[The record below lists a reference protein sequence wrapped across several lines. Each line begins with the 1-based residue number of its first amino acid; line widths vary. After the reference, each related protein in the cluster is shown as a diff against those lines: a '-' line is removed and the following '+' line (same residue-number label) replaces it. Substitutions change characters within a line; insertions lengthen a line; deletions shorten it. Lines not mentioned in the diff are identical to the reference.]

1 MRRRARLDDFQY
13 LSEDSP
19 LRVQVRFHL
28 WRTLLRNTSAYFHYL
43 LPMDGFLFQATSA
56 RCAHSLRV
64 PGLPSC
70 FSVLNSQTARF
81 LPCSS
86 SASTRHTKAFVPSS
100 QNMAERQ
107 LRVQDVRGPTLFSR
121 LLCLLDPS
129 SFDGNP
135 LEAPLGMARVF
146 VLVQAG
152 SRLGGQGTLY
162 PYLIGEALV

>member
-1 MRRRARLDDFQY
+1 M
-13 LSEDSP
+13 
-19 LRVQVRFHL
+19 
-28 WRTLLRNTSAYFHYL
+28 
-43 LPMDGFLFQATSA
+43 
-56 RCAHSLRV
+56 
-64 PGLPSC
+64 
-70 FSVLNSQTARF
+70 
-81 LPCSS
+81 
-86 SASTRHTKAFVPSS
+86 PSS

-107 LRVQDVRGPTLFSR
+107 LRVQDVRGPSFFSR